1 MDAGALRTVTALTI
15 LETCLYADDLVA
27 AERFYRDV
35 LGLQL
40 VNRKAGRHI
49 FFRCG
54 STMLLVFRSEA
65 SRDPAADVPPHGC
78 VGAGHVAFQVPP
90 SELDDWRARLVEQG
104 IEIERVVDWP
114 GSEQSIYFRDPAG
127 NSLELAPASIWG
139 FTPRRA

>member
-54 STMLLVFRSEA
+54 STMLLVFRSG
-65 SRDPAADVPPHGC
+65 SRRGCSPAWVRRSRPC
-78 VGAGHVAFQVPP
+78 
-90 SELDDWRARLVEQG
+90 G
-104 IEIERVVDWP
+104 IP
-114 GSEQSIYFRDPAG
+114 GSAVR
-127 NSLELAPASIWG
+127 
-139 FTPRRA
+139 TR